1 MKEPSNEDY
10 GSGGED
16 EDDGNDGQRSDE
28 VAAMAGWRRASS
40 GGHVEQ
46 RAPKVLSWA
55 FLRSSGVVFFSGR
68 WFHLESGQRNGSK
81 GGRPRSAATPPILR
95 CKLERGVAD
104 KIYMQVTALCTLLQL

>member
-55 FLRSSGVVFFSGR
+55 FLRSWVVFFSGAVVSS
-68 WFHLESGQRNGSK
+68 FLKVCKQMGLKSGT
-81 GGRPRSAATPPILR
+81 PRSAATPPI
-95 CKLERGVAD
+95 
-104 KIYMQVTALCTLLQL
+104 